1 MLLGSE
7 IEWSIGLRLLYEFHC
22 KHSFSPD
29 FCQPSPGYQ
38 IKRKDPFGTLSCSGQ
53 EVLKLF
59 KSMIISIGQVFRQS
73 RGNRSRTGA
82 QGWNHERSKITSAAD
97 TWQDKTYWSM
107 RISRNNYFALTKNR
121 LLEVPWSMAPTRGPK
136 SLKSPPDAILQIF
149 LCWQKPLS
157 GVPFKSLQLRTSE
170 KQYLSF
176 ICHWLLPVNKVWYY
190 VWGHYSILTCARKR
204 T

>member
-38 IKRKDPFGTLSCSGQ
+38 IKRKDPFGTLSCSDQ

-73 RGNRSRTGA
+73 RGNRSRAG
-82 QGWNHERSKITSAAD
+82 IT
-97 TWQDKTYWSM
+97 
-107 RISRNNYFALTKNR
+107 N
-121 LLEVPWSMAPTRGPK
+121 
-136 SLKSPPDAILQIF
+136 
-149 LCWQKPLS
+149 
-157 GVPFKSLQLRTSE
+157 GVKSLQPRMRDKIKPIDRCE
-170 KQYLSF
+170 YLEIIILHWPKIDCSRFLDQWHQLEVQSPWNLLQTPSCKSSSVDRNRWAVSLSKVSNFERVKNNILVSF
-176 ICHWLLPVNKVWYY
+176 ATGCYP
-190 VWGHYSILTCARKR
+190 
-204 T
+204 